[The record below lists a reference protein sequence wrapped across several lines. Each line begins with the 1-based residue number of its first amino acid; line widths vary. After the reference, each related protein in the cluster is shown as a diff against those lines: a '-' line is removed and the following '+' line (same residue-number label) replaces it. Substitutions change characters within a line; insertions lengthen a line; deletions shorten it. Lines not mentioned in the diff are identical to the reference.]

1 MKYDILNFG
10 YETSLLKEIFRM
22 EAKRKERN
30 DCILIVGIIGLA
42 LVLAI
47 LFMAKERGVGT
58 TVLVSVAGE
67 EYGRYSLLKEQVVQI
82 GDTNTLVIH
91 NHEADMLFAECPDQ
105 ICVKHTPISDTD
117 ENIICLPNQ
126 VVVTIED
133 MYGKQAEPKL
143 DAVVK

>member
-1 MKYDILNFG
+1 MDEK
-10 YETSLLKEIFRM
+10 K
-22 EAKRKERN
+22 KERN
-30 DCILIVGIIGLA
+30 DRILIVGIMVCAVLLGLA
-42 LVLAI
+42 FLLKGSGA
-47 LFMAKERGVGT
+47 GT
-58 TVLVSVAGE
+58 TVVVTVSGE
-67 EYGRYSLLKEQVVQI
+67 EYGRYSLLKEQIVQI

-105 ICVKHTPISDTD
+105 ICVKHTPISETD

-133 MYGKQAEPKL
+133 IMGKTTESEL

>member
-1 MKYDILNFG
+1 MDEK
-10 YETSLLKEIFRM
+10 K
-22 EAKRKERN
+22 KERN
-30 DCILIVGIIGLA
+30 DRILIVGIIVCA
-42 LVLAI
+42 VLLTAAFLRKGSSI
-47 LFMAKERGVGT
+47 GT
-58 TVLVSVAGE
+58 TVVVSVDGE

-105 ICVKHTPISDTD
+105 ICVKHTPITDTD
-117 ENIICLPNQ
+117 ENIICLPNK

-133 MYGKQAEPKL
+133 IYGKHQESEL

>member
-1 MKYDILNFG
+1 MDEK
-10 YETSLLKEIFRM
+10 K
-22 EAKRKERN
+22 KERN
-30 DCILIVGIIGLA
+30 DRILIVGIMVCVVLLA
-42 LVLAI
+42 FAFLL
-47 LFMAKERGVGT
+47 KGSRVGT
-58 TVLVSVAGE
+58 TVVVTVSGE

-105 ICVKHTPISDTD
+105 ICVKHTPISETD
-117 ENIICLPNQ
+117 DNIICLPNQ

-133 MYGKQAEPKL
+133 VYGKQTQTKL

>member
-1 MKYDILNFG
+1 MDEK
-10 YETSLLKEIFRM
+10 K
-22 EAKRKERN
+22 KERN
-30 DCILIVGIIGLA
+30 DRILIVGIIACA
-42 LVLAI
+42 LLLTVTFL
-47 LFMAKERGVGT
+47 LRGNSQGT
-58 TVLVSVAGE
+58 TVVVTVAGE

-133 MYGKQAEPKL
+133 IRGKTAEPEL

>member
-1 MKYDILNFG
+1 MDEK
-10 YETSLLKEIFRM
+10 K
-22 EAKRKERN
+22 KERN
-30 DCILIVGIIGLA
+30 DRILIAGII
-42 LVLAI
+42 VSAI
-47 LFMAKERGVGT
+47 LLTIIFLLKGSSVGT
-58 TVLVSVAGE
+58 TVVVSVDGE

-82 GDTNTLVIH
+82 VDTNTLVIH

-117 ENIICLPNQ
+117 ENIICLPNK

-133 MYGKQAEPKL
+133 IYGKNQEAEL

>member
-1 MKYDILNFG
+1 MDEK
-10 YETSLLKEIFRM
+10 K
-22 EAKRKERN
+22 KERN
-30 DCILIVGIIGLA
+30 DRIFIVGIIVCA
-42 LVLAI
+42 VLLTAAFLRKGSSI
-47 LFMAKERGVGT
+47 GT
-58 TVLVSVAGE
+58 TVVVSVDGE

-105 ICVKHTPISDTD
+105 ICVKHTPITDTD
-117 ENIICLPNQ
+117 ENIICLPNK

-133 MYGKQAEPKL
+133 IYGKHQESEL

>member
-1 MKYDILNFG
+1 
-10 YETSLLKEIFRM
+10 M
-22 EAKRKERN
+22 EEKKKERN
-30 DCILIVGIIGLA
+30 DRILIVSIIGVA
-42 LVLAI
+42 VL
-47 LFMAKERGVGT
+47 LSVFFLLKGSSLGT
-58 TVLVSVAGE
+58 TVVVTVDGD

-82 GDTNTLVIH
+82 DDTNTLIIH

-117 ENIICLPNQ
+117 ENIICLPNK

-133 MYGKQAEPKL
+133 MYGKQAQSEL

>member
-1 MKYDILNFG
+1 MDEK
-10 YETSLLKEIFRM
+10 K
-22 EAKRKERN
+22 KERN
-30 DCILIVGIIGLA
+30 DRILIVGIIVCA
-42 LVLAI
+42 VLVATFFWLKGSVI
-47 LFMAKERGVGT
+47 GT
-58 TVLVSVAGE
+58 TVVVSVDGE

-105 ICVKHTPISDTD
+105 ICVKHTPITDTD
-117 ENIICLPNQ
+117 ENIICLPNK

-133 MYGKQAEPKL
+133 IYGKNQEAEL

>member
-1 MKYDILNFG
+1 MDEK
-10 YETSLLKEIFRM
+10 K
-22 EAKRKERN
+22 KERN
-30 DCILIVGIIGLA
+30 DRILIAGII
-42 LVLAI
+42 VSAI
-47 LFMAKERGVGT
+47 LLTIIFLLKGSSVGT
-58 TVLVSVAGE
+58 TVVVSVDGE

-105 ICVKHTPISDTD
+105 ICVKHTPISGTD
-117 ENIICLPNQ
+117 ENIICLPNR

-133 MYGKQAEPKL
+133 IYGKNQEAEL

>member
-1 MKYDILNFG
+1 MDEK
-10 YETSLLKEIFRM
+10 K
-22 EAKRKERN
+22 KERN
-30 DCILIVGIIGLA
+30 DRILIAGII
-42 LVLAI
+42 VSAI
-47 LFMAKERGVGT
+47 LLTIIFLLKGSSIGT
-58 TVLVSVAGE
+58 TVVVSVDGE

-105 ICVKHTPISDTD
+105 ICVKHTPISGTD
-117 ENIICLPNQ
+117 ENIICLPNK

-133 MYGKQAEPKL
+133 IYGKNQEAEL

>member
-1 MKYDILNFG
+1 MDEK
-10 YETSLLKEIFRM
+10 K
-22 EAKRKERN
+22 KERN
-30 DCILIVGIIGLA
+30 DRILIAGII
-42 LVLAI
+42 VSAI
-47 LFMAKERGVGT
+47 LLTIIFLLKGSSVGT
-58 TVLVSVAGE
+58 TVVVSVDGE

-105 ICVKHTPISDTD
+105 ICVKHTPISGTD
-117 ENIICLPNQ
+117 ENIICLPNK

-133 MYGKQAEPKL
+133 IYGKNQEAEL

>member
-1 MKYDILNFG
+1 MDEK
-10 YETSLLKEIFRM
+10 K
-22 EAKRKERN
+22 KERN
-30 DCILIVGIIGLA
+30 DRILIVGIMVCAVLLGLA
-42 LVLAI
+42 FLL
-47 LFMAKERGVGT
+47 KGSRVGT
-58 TVLVSVAGE
+58 TVVVTVSGE

-82 GDTNTLVIH
+82 GDTNTLIIH

-133 MYGKQAEPKL
+133 IMGKTAETEL

>member
-1 MKYDILNFG
+1 MDEK
-10 YETSLLKEIFRM
+10 K
-22 EAKRKERN
+22 KERN
-30 DCILIVGIIGLA
+30 DRILIVAIIVCA
-42 LVLAI
+42 VLLTAAFLRKGSSI
-47 LFMAKERGVGT
+47 GT
-58 TVLVSVAGE
+58 TVVVSVDGE

-105 ICVKHTPISDTD
+105 ICVKHTPITDTD
-117 ENIICLPNQ
+117 ENIICLPNK

-133 MYGKQAEPKL
+133 IYGKNQEAEL